1 MTDLRYPIGKFGFE
15 APSTERQQGSWI
27 KEIAETPALL
37 RQAVEGLDAEQL
49 ETPYREGGWTVRQ
62 VVHHIPDS
70 HLNSYIRFRWALTEK
85 SPIIKAYD
93 EASWADLPDAKGA
106 DINLSLGLLESLH
119 ARWVVFLKSL
129 NDDDYKRVFIHPES
143 GKEISLERNL
153 ALYAWHG
160 KHHIAHITS
169 LRKRRGW

>member
-1 MTDLRYPIGKFGFE
+1 MTDLRYPIGKFSFE
-15 APSTERQQGSWI
+15 APSTERQRKSWVR
-27 KEIAETPALL
+27 EIAETPALL

-49 ETPYREGGWTVRQ
+49 EAPYREGGWTVRQ

-70 HLNSYIRFRWALTEK
+70 HLNSYIRFRWALTES

-93 EASWADLPDAKGA
+93 EASWATLPDAKGA
-106 DINLSLGLLESLH
+106 DTDLSLDLLESLH

-129 NDDDYKRVFIHPES
+129 NHDDYKRVFVHPES